1 MHPPRR
7 LAARYIFE
15 RRPRANR
22 HRPEQERT
30 LNCRQEHRDPT
41 VVNRDVSI
49 DKDSNGIPEF
59 DSGRRTTKVN
69 LWMIVAVGLFF
80 VFGFL
85 AILYFN
91 GHHPG

>member
-1 MHPPRR
+1 M
-7 LAARYIFE
+7 
-15 RRPRANR
+15 
-22 HRPEQERT
+22 
-30 LNCRQEHRDPT
+30 

-49 DKDSNGIPEF
+49 DKESNGKPEF

>member
-1 MHPPRR
+1 
-7 LAARYIFE
+7 
-15 RRPRANR
+15 
-22 HRPEQERT
+22 
-30 LNCRQEHRDPT
+30 
-41 VVNRDVSI
+41 VVNWDVSI
-49 DKDSNGIPEF
+49 DKESNGMPEF

-91 GHHPG
+91 RHHPV